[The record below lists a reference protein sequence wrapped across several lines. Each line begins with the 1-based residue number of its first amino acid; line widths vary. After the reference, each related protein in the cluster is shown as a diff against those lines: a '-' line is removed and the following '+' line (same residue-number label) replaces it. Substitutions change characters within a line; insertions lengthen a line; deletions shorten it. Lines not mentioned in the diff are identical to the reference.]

1 MSSIPFLVSLSL
13 AAWGSVA
20 AGQDLREQI
29 RKHGNVEVLILKEY
43 SPVDLPALVAS
54 AGTIGRVLITQSKSS
69 LVGERIS
76 TDYTAQVLWIG
87 LGRPTLEG
95 KTITIRR
102 PGGSVALEGGTVKA
116 RDPDFP
122 SFESGEEYVLFLN
135 SEADGYFTVSFG
147 SQGAFRV
154 EQGKVTQV
162 SQDTGTWNRDR
173 GAVALVKF
181 LQEIA
186 AAKK

>member
-43 SPVDLPALVAS
+43 SPVDLPTLVAS

-69 LVGERIS
+69 LV
-76 TDYTAQVLWIG
+76 
-87 LGRPTLEG
+87 
-95 KTITIRR
+95 
-102 PGGSVALEGGTVKA
+102 
-116 RDPDFP
+116 
-122 SFESGEEYVLFLN
+122 
-135 SEADGYFTVSFG
+135 GYFTVSFG